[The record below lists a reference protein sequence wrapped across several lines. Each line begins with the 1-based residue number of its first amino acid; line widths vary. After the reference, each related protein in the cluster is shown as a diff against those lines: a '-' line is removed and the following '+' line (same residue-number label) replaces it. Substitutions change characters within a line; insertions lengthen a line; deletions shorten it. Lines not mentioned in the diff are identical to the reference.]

1 MMTAPVRNNS
11 ERTYRNDEPSAP
23 VAPVDLEQTIEDIVR
38 TGLIGEDEA
47 ETYRVIQTEEEL
59 KRKTAVA
66 EEERLIKE
74 AMLAHMN
81 SYRDALKQTYSEIM
95 TGGVSDVKK
104 ETR

>member
-11 ERTYRNDEPSAP
+11 ERTYRNDEPTPS
-23 VAPVDLEQTIEDIVR
+23 APVDLEQTLEDIVR

-47 ETYRVIQTEEEL
+47 ETYRVIQTEEEV
-59 KRKTAVA
+59 KRKTAA
-66 EEERLIKE
+66 EEEERLIKE

-81 SYRDALKQTYSEIM
+81 NYRDALKQTYSEIM